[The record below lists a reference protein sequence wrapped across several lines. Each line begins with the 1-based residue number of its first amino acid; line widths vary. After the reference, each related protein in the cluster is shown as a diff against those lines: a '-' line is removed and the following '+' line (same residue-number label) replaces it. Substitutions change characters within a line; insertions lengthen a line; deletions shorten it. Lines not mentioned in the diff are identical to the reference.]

1 MNVELNNQINI
12 SNEEKNISG
21 LKIILNKHLLTQYLK
36 DYLETITTKN
46 LQMTYIRYKP
56 GMNWLV
62 NYEFN
67 NQEHKINIYAKA
79 HGTDKEIKIQKSI
92 KRKNAV
98 MYDIPGRIHFKDEG
112 VVFCVFPNDNKL
124 KYLRL
129 LENKESRKEL
139 LNNIFPDNYERWD
152 SYIKFLRY
160 KPERR
165 FVGIL
170 SKNSVN
176 FALLRFYTKYDFYKS
191 IKIARLLQSRNLN
204 IPKLLGYSEKFQVL
218 SVGWINGKPLSD
230 ILMKDVSLGVKNIYD
245 TGIELSKFHSCNIID
260 EDITT
265 DSFSFRDY
273 NNDDNQN
280 TFVSLVDQMKLI
292 CPKNMSTILEIS
304 NFLIKKFSVLSSMS
318 LKEKKNVII
327 HGDFYAKQV
336 IIDDH
341 HKKISFIDLDEVCIG
356 NPLIDVGNFIAHL
369 YYMVITKRLT
379 KENLK
384 LFINQFICG
393 YKNGIKDNIFD
404 NLTLYVITGLFHLLP
419 HSFRHCE
426 INWIEQTDQITSLMD
441 TMMNDYDKIDFL
453 KNSYP

>member
-1 MNVELNNQINI
+1 MNVELNNQIDLT
-12 SNEEKNISG
+12 SEEKKISG

-36 DYLETITTKN
+36 EYLETIIPEN

-56 GMNWLV
+56 EMNWLV
-62 NYEFN
+62 NYNFK

-79 HGTDKEIKIQKSI
+79 YGADKEIKIQKSI
-92 KRKNAV
+92 KRKNAI

-129 LENKESRKEL
+129 VENKESRKEL
-139 LNNIFPDNYERWD
+139 LSNLFPDNSDFWD
-152 SYIKFLRY
+152 LCIKFLRY

-191 IKIARLLQSRNLN
+191 LKINRLLQSSNLN
-204 IPKLLGYSEKFQVL
+204 IPKLLGHSEKFQVL

-230 ILMKDVSLGVKNIYD
+230 ILMKDVSLAEKNIYD
-245 TGIELSKFHSCNIID
+245 TGIELSKLHSSNILENNIQNN
-260 EDITT
+260 
-265 DSFSFRDY
+265 SLSFRDY
-273 NNDDNQN
+273 SNNDNQN

-292 CPKNMSTILEIS
+292 YPKHVSTILAIS
-304 NFLIKKFSVLSSMS
+304 NFLKKKFSMISFMSSR
-318 LKEKKNVII
+318 EKKNVII

-336 IIDDH
+336 IIDDN

-356 NPLIDVGNFIAHL
+356 DPLVDVGNFIAHL
-369 YYMVITKRLT
+369 YYMVISKMLT
-379 KENLK
+379 KEK
-384 LFINQFICG
+384 LTLYINQFICG
-393 YKNGIKDNIFD
+393 YKNGIKYNISD
-404 NLTLYVITGLFHLLP
+404 NLTLYVIICLFHLLP

-426 INWIEQTDQITSLMD
+426 INWIEQTNQITSLME

-453 KNSYP
+453 QNSFP